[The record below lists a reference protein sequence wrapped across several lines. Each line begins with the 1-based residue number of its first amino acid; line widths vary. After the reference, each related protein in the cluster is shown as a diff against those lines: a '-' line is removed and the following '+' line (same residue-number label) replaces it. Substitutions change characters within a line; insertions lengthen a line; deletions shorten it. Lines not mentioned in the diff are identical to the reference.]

1 MGALTVQLRDP
12 AAVDLAVAGG
22 KAAGLGE
29 LVRAGFSV
37 PDGFVVTTAAYR
49 LAVGALPG
57 PLTLAGVS
65 TAPVPDRVS
74 RAIHQAYADLGAGLV
89 AVRSSATAEDLPGA
103 AFAGQQD
110 SVLGVVGPEE
120 VVAAVRTCWASLW
133 GDRAVAYRE
142 RLGIVPETVAMAVVV
157 QRMVDADFA
166 GVMFTANPITG
177 SREEV
182 VIDSSPGLGEAVV
195 SGLVTPDHA
204 VIDGRGCIVE
214 RRPGRAE
221 VVITLGTT
229 GGTTQEPADPE
240 RPVPALDAVALTGLA
255 ATGREIAAHFARPVD
270 VEWAIGRDGAAILQA
285 RPMTALPPPPRSLN
299 RLQRSVGPV
308 ILELLPRRPRPMEL
322 TVWTLPAVGS
332 VIEELVR
339 GLFGARL
346 RFADMLPSRDGVVT
360 EFVPPSPRPTWRTPL
375 HVWRTFA
382 RTTRN
387 PAGWA
392 DDPLARRHDTES
404 QALAALEPQRLT
416 WRELVSIPPR
426 AAATTSLLAN
436 IRVAY
441 IPGAA
446 AASSRLSLAL
456 RLLGLSRHFNDIIAG
471 APTGTRQANDQL
483 LAIAEL
489 IRADPVL
496 AEAWVSRD
504 PDELVGFVATDPAA
518 RVVRTRLS
526 SFLEQYGH
534 RETSSVLLL
543 DPTWGERP
551 ATVLGIISV
560 LVREPAGGTRPDD
573 ASAAALAEVLAH
585 PLVRRF
591 HLAGRLRHLATVA
604 RAGVA
609 AREDTHLAGSRQL
622 TVVRKT
628 VLEVGHRLARH
639 GWLADP
645 HDVWFLLWEDV
656 ADLPDP
662 SVSDPDPELQ
672 QRARRRR
679 RAYDELAASPLIAT
693 TTLYPDRAR
702 GAGDALVS
710 GTPGGGGRASGAVRV
725 IHGPDEFV
733 TLAPGEVLVA
743 PGTNPSWTPLFA
755 RASAVVVDHGGP
767 GSHAAVVAREYGL
780 PLVVGTA
787 TGTSVLTTGTPVV
800 VDGDHGLV
808 LPAADC

>member
-1 MGALTVQLRDP
+1 MGALTVQLQDS
-12 AAVDLAVAGG
+12 AAVDLAVVGG

-29 LVRAGFSV
+29 LVRAGFHV

-49 LAVGALPG
+49 LAVSGLSG
-57 PLTLAGVS
+57 PLTLAGMS
-65 TAPVPDRVS
+65 TAPVPDEVS
-74 RAIHQAYADLGAGLV
+74 RAVRQRCADLGAGPV
-89 AVRSSATAEDLPGA
+89 AVRSSATVEDLPGA
-103 AFAGQQD
+103 AFAGQHE
-110 SVLGVVGPEE
+110 SVLGVLGPDE

-133 GDRAVAYRE
+133 ADHAIAYRE
-142 RLGIVPETVAMAVVV
+142 RLGVAPETVAMAVVV

-166 GVMFTANPITG
+166 GVMFTANPVTG

-204 VIDGRGCIVE
+204 VIDGRGRIVE

-221 VVITLGTT
+221 VVITPASA
-229 GGTTQEPADPE
+229 GGTTRQPRDPG
-240 RPVPALDAVALTGLA
+240 RPVPALDAAALTGLA
-255 ATGREIAAHFARPVD
+255 ATGRGIAAHFGRPMD
-270 VEWAIGRDGAAILQA
+270 VEWAIGRDGAAIVQA
-285 RPMTALPPPPRSLN
+285 RPMTALPPAPRSLN
-299 RLQRSVGPV
+299 RFQRSAGPV
-308 ILELLPRRPRPMEL
+308 VLELLPRRPRPMEL

-346 RFADMLPSRDGVVT
+346 HFADMLPSRDGVVT

-375 HVWRTFA
+375 HLWRTFA
-382 RTTRN
+382 RSTRD
-387 PAGWA
+387 PGGWA
-392 DDPLARRHDTES
+392 DEPTARRHDAES
-404 QALAALEPQRLT
+404 RVLAAVELPRLT
-416 WRELVSIPPR
+416 WGELVSVPPR

-436 IRVAY
+436 IRVAS

-446 AASSRLSLAL
+446 AALARLGLAL
-456 RLLGLSRHFNDIIAG
+456 RLLGLGRRFNAIIAG

-489 IRADPVL
+489 IRADPGL
-496 AEAWVSRD
+496 RAAWVNRT
-504 PDELVGFVATDPAA
+504 PDELVDFVATDPAA
-518 RVVRTRLS
+518 PAVRTLLS
-526 SFLEQYGH
+526 GFLEQFGH

-551 ATVLGIISV
+551 AIVLGIISV
-560 LVREPAGGTRPDD
+560 LVREPAGGAEPHDP
-573 ASAAALAEVLAH
+573 SAAALAEVLAH
-585 PLVRRF
+585 PLVRRL
-591 HLAGRLRHLATVA
+591 HVAARLRRLVTVA

-622 TVVRKT
+622 PVVRRA
-628 VLEVGHRLARH
+628 VLEVGDRLARH

-645 HDVWFLLWEDV
+645 DDVWFLLWEDV
-656 ADLPDP
+656 VTLPDP
-662 SVSDPDPELQ
+662 AVSEPDPELQ
-672 QRARRRR
+672 QRASRRR

-693 TTLYPDRAR
+693 STLYSDRAR
-702 GAGDALVS
+702 GAGDALVR
-710 GTPGGGGRASGAVRV
+710 GTPGGGGRASGVVRV
-725 IHGPDEFV
+725 IHGPDEFG
-733 TLAPGEVLVA
+733 TLDPGEVLVA

-755 RASAVVVDHGGP
+755 RAGAVVVDHGGP

-787 TGTSVLTTGTPVV
+787 TGTSVLTTGTPVL
-800 VDGDHGLV
+800 VDGDRGLV
-808 LPAADC
+808 LPAAD